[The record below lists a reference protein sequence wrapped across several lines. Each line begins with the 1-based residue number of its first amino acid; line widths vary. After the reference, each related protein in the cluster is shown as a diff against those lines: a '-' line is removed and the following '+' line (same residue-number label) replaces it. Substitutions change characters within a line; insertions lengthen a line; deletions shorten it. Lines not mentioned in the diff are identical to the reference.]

1 MNQPYFAVMAASAA
15 LMTLWLA
22 LRLSRRG
29 LKPWWACIGLLLSLP
44 LGLIAAKLFYILL
57 QGHKVWPS
65 YGWASLLR
73 MEETELSFFGGCVG
87 VTLAMAL
94 TALLVKT
101 PVRQFLDV
109 FAPCGAL
116 MAAGARFAEKYL
128 TMGMLGVGPY
138 FEKHPIFSRMPFA
151 VTDDWGTSYWAVFM
165 LEMALALAV
174 AAVSALRKKE
184 NLIPGLRLERTAFYL
199 CVPQIFCESLRLIC
213 LKWGFVRVEQVL
225 SAIALVGLLFLGC
238 MKIRNESGWKRFWPI
253 PAALLCI
260 CVIVGVEFALDKTE
274 LSPILLYAVML
285 LMLSAMGA
293 MEWVC
298 TRKRLKQAE

>member
-1 MNQPYFAVMAASAA
+1 MNYAYVLTLAITALLSVGWLILRLRQRQMKTAPALCGLFLSAA
-15 LMTLWLA
+15 LGVVFAKA
-22 LRLSRRG
+22 LYV
-29 LKPWWACIGLLLSLP
+29 ALL
-44 LGLIAAKLFYILL
+44 F
-57 QGHKVWPS
+57 HRVWPRF
-65 YGWASLLR
+65 GWGAFLR
-73 MEETELSFFGGCVG
+73 WRGAEFSFFGGGIG
-87 VTLAMAL
+87 VLLGMFLSARLFNEDVKRFM
-94 TALLVKT
+94 TA
-101 PVRQFLDV
+101 

-116 MAAGARFAEKYL
+116 MAAGARYGERYL
-128 TMGMLGVGPY
+128 GLLGVGSYTDDP
-138 FEKHPIFSRMPFA
+138 FLSRFPFA
-151 VTDDWGTSYWAVFM
+151 ICNEYGEWFLAIFM
-165 LEMALALAV
+165 LEALAALIIAILF
-174 AAVSALRKKE
+174 SLRKKE
-184 NLIPGLRLERTAFYL
+184 EKIPGLLLERVIFYL
-199 CVPQIFCESLRLIC
+199 CLAQIFCESLRAQGM
-213 LKWGFVRVEQVL
+213 KWGFVRVEQVL